1 MVVISSKKGTLA
13 KVPAITLGFWI
24 IKILATTLGETGG
37 DFLSMSLGLGY
48 LPSTAI
54 FGLIFLVTIF
64 FQIRAAGFHPFLYWL
79 TIVATTTLGTTLADF
94 TTRSIGIGYPGGST
108 ILLFLVLITL
118 TFWKKCTGSIAVD
131 QVTNAKSE
139 WFYWLTIMFSQTLGT
154 AAGDWTSDTLN
165 YGYLGSI
172 GIFGGLLLIIAL
184 LYWKTAVSHVLLFWA
199 AFILTRPLGAVVG
212 DFLDKPQDHGG
223 LNLSRL
229 TASLI
234 IAVLMI
240 VGGYCFPQK
249 AATRTH

>member
-1 MVVISSKKGTLA
+1 MAKILNGQDSLA

-48 LPSTAI
+48 LPSTVI
-54 FGLIFLVTIF
+54 FSLIFLVAIF
-64 FQIRAAGFHPFLYWL
+64 FQIRAEGFHPSLYWL
-79 TIVATTTLGTTLADF
+79 TIITTTTLGTTLADF
-94 TTRSIGIGYPGGST
+94 TTRSIGIGYLGGST
-108 ILLFLVLITL
+108 ILLSLVLASL
-118 TFWKKCTGSIAVD
+118 GFWKKCTGSIAVD
-131 QVTNAKSE
+131 QVSNTKSE

-154 AAGDWTSDTLN
+154 AAGDWTADTLDC
-165 YGYLGSI
+165 GYLGSI
-172 GIFGGLLLIIAL
+172 GIFGGLLFIIAL
-184 LYWKTAVSHVLLFWA
+184 LYWRTAVSHVLLFWA

-212 DFLDKPQDHGG
+212 DFLDKPLDHGG

-234 IAVLMI
+234 IAALMI
-240 VGGYCFPQK
+240 VSGFCFPQR